1 MKNWKRKTNRKTK
14 KGFWKNLFGTFLII
28 AMYTT
33 SSAQVLTL
41 TTYHSTEFSLC
52 TNSIQDTVQCTDWI
66 SGDFFIRFTATQV
79 HIIDNKNIAFRTYDI
94 IKNSSRYIDGHSI
107 LFKAQTYDKRVV
119 TFYFNNFIDHYELEM
134 VRDDSVMIYNIACI
148 N

>member
-1 MKNWKRKTNRKTK
+1 MKN
-14 KGFWKNLFGTFLII
+14 LITTILLVAISI
-28 AMYTT
+28 A

-52 TNSIQDTVQCTDWI
+52 TNSIQDTIQCTDWI
-66 SGDFFIRFTATQV
+66 SGDFFIRFTTTQV
-79 HIIDNKNIAFRTYDI
+79 HIVDNENIAFRTYDI
-94 IKNSSRYIDGHSI
+94 IKNSPRYIDGHSI
-107 LFKAQTYDKRVV
+107 LFKAQTYNKKVI

-134 VRDDSVMIYNIACI
+134 VGDDIVMIYNIACI